1 MSIYSYQYVMTEQ
14 EVEAVNKAAA
24 IFPDTPREII
34 ERQAREIVY
43 RRDFKNKK

>member
-1 MSIYSYQYVMTEQ
+1 MTEQ

-34 ERQAREIVY
+34 EREMRAWFIAPAHIKDE
-43 RRDFKNKK
+43 K